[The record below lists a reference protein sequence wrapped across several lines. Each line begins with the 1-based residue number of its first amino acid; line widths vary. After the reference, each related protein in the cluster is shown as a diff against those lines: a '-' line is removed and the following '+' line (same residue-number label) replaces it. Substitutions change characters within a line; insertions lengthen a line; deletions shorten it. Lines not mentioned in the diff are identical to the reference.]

1 MSHAFEHACRS
12 CTRTFSPQLD
22 LSQNAVLTAH
32 CPHCGYAHGYDN
44 RQGRLQK
51 LLLEKIQSR
60 GRMIPSA
67 SAAFEEKKIPEAVS
81 APLITETPATTLTQE
96 TAYEES
102 DTQFDAYAYDSTASI
117 YSFSSTA
124 AHDVQTHAPV
134 IAEPQKPRRSL
145 LAYVK
150 TLSLKKIAVVS
161 GLTGFVFVVAL
172 AVLQAIAWPSEDAQ
186 QALAGLKARQ
196 ADAVLD
202 RNGLEINR
210 LGVSQALHS
219 ELADFHEW
227 QIAALLFSEDRGFYE
242 HHGVEYS
249 AIVRALANNV
259 LHFRY
264 AQGASTITQQL
275 ARIIL
280 QNRKKSIFRKLQEVR
295 LARAL
300 ENVLSKQK
308 ILTFYVNNVYLG
320 HGNYSFASASRFYYG
335 KTIKELSA
343 NEFISLVALI
353 PSPEKYSPLKNNRI
367 LQARMQ
373 KLYAGMV
380 AAKILPLSAEDWA
393 QGMASVTEQASRFAS
408 ETAFGEKSRLGLW
421 PAQYA
426 REYLTQ
432 RKILSGENQNS
443 ARVFTTI
450 DIDSQTRAEELLQKH
465 LARARKNF
473 RAQLKSQDSDAVRLR
488 RKLSESVFD
497 AGLLLDM
504 GGFNLSREAAPQL
517 QAALIA
523 IQPQS
528 GEILAMVGG
537 ESFESKNQLN
547 RTIQMRRQVGSAIK
561 PFIYAKALSLR
572 LIHAA
577 SLIDDTPYIAGSGA
591 KIWAPENING
601 GFEGPM
607 PARDALAKSRN
618 IPAIRVG
625 RLVGRDGIT
634 ELFSDFFFQ
643 NETTLGERFAYDETV
658 AIGTISLSPL
668 EMVRAFSVFANSG
681 FLNNPL
687 LITRVENSDRIVDFR
702 KTHANQ
708 FSLTEASKDRLLSAA
723 ETQLMISL
731 LKSSGANAGTG
742 VEGIVGKTGTSSDSR
757 DLWFV
762 GGGKDI
768 IVAVWFGFDDMRYS
782 IPGATGSA
790 LSSKLAGDFLRK
802 KFAPLEF
809 KLQHGMQRLRVCAL
823 SGRIASENCPH
834 ARGEIFLSGKTP
846 QGECLHGSEAQFKD
860 TEFAAL
866 MGDSQFW

>member
-1 MSHAFEHACRS
+1 MA
-12 CTRTFSPQLD
+12 
-22 LSQNAVLTAH
+22 LSTNVLIE
-32 CPHCGYAHGYDN
+32 D
-44 RQGRLQK
+44 
-51 LLLEKIQSR
+51 
-60 GRMIPSA
+60 
-67 SAAFEEKKIPEAVS
+67 KKNVKAVS
-81 APLITETPATTLTQE
+81 APLISETPATPYDQE
-96 TAYEES
+96 IAYDES
-102 DTQFDAYAYDSTASI
+102 DTEPDTYAYNSTASL
-117 YSFSSTA
+117 YSVSPTTA
-124 AHDVQTHAPV
+124 SAVETQQPQITAS
-134 IAEPQKPRRSL
+134 QKPQRLRLASIKSL
-145 LAYVK
+145 EW
-150 TLSLKKIAVVS
+150 KKIALVS
-161 GLTGFVFVVAL
+161 GLAGIVFVLTIAIV
-172 AVLQAIAWPSEDAQ
+172 QAIPWASEDAR
-186 QALAGLKARQ
+186 QALAQLRARQ
-196 ADAVLD
+196 ADVVLD
-202 RNGLEINR
+202 RNGIEINR
-210 LGVSQALHS
+210 LGVSQAVHA
-219 ELADFHEW
+219 ELSDFRKW
-227 QIAALLFSEDRGFYE
+227 QLDALLFSEDRGFYE
-242 HHGVEYS
+242 HCGVEYS
-249 AIVRALANNV
+249 AILRALANNI

-280 QNRKKSIFRKLQEVR
+280 QNRKKNIFRKLQEVR

-308 ILTFYVNNVYLG
+308 ILTLYVNNVYLG
-320 HGNYSFASASRFYYG
+320 HGNYSFASAARFYYG

-343 NEFISLVALI
+343 NEFISLVALV
-353 PSPEKYSPLKNNRI
+353 PSPEKYSPLKNNRV

-373 KLYAGMV
+373 KLYEGMV
-380 AAKILPLSAEDWA
+380 AAKIISVNTVDWA
-393 QGMASVTEQASRFAS
+393 QGMASVADQANRFAS

-426 REYLTQ
+426 REFLTQ

-443 ARVFTTI
+443 ARVLTTI
-450 DIDSQTRAEELLQKH
+450 DIDLQSRAEDLLQKH
-465 LARARKNF
+465 LSRARKNF
-473 RAQLKSQDSDAVRLR
+473 RAQLKSQDSDAIRLR
-488 RKLSESVFD
+488 RRLSESAFD
-497 AGLLLDM
+497 AGLLLDI
-504 GGFNLSREAAPQL
+504 GGFNLAREVTPQL

-523 IQPQS
+523 MQPQS

-572 LIHAA
+572 LIHPA
-577 SLIDDTPYIAGSGA
+577 SLVDDTPYIAGSGS

-607 PARDALAKSRN
+607 PVRDALAKSRN

-658 AIGTISLSPL
+658 AIGTVSLSPL
-668 EMVRAFSVFANSG
+668 EMARAFSVFANNG

-687 LITRVENSDRIVDFR
+687 LITRIENSERIVDLR

-762 GGGKDI
+762 GGGKEI
-768 IVAVWFGFDDMRYS
+768 VVAVWFGYDDMRYS

-802 KFAPLEF
+802 KFVPLEF
-809 KLQHGMQRLRVCAL
+809 KFQHGLRRLRVCSL

-834 ARGEIFLSGKTP
+834 AHGEIFLSDKTP
-846 QGECLHGSEAQFKD
+846 QGECLHGSETQFKD
-860 TEFAAL
+860 AEFAAL
-866 MGDSQFW
+866 MGESQFW